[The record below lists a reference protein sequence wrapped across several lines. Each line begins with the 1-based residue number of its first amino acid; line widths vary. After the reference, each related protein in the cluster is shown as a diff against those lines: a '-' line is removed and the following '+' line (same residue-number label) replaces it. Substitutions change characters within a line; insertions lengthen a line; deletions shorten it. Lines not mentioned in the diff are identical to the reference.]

1 MNLFFSDKIPNF
13 AIVEVCLINKC
24 IEVTMTETNHVV
36 LWNRC
41 LEIIKD
47 NVPERTFSTW
57 FAPIVPLK
65 YEDKT
70 LIVQI
75 PSQFFYEILEEKFVD
90 LLRMTLYKVIGQGT
104 KLMYNVK
111 VDTTS
116 IPPQTVDLEA
126 SNRSIAVIQKPIN
139 NGNKA
144 PSFLKAPVVQD
155 LDPHLNPNY
164 NFENFIEGYSNK
176 LSRSVAE
183 TVALNPANSPFNPLF
198 IYGASGVG
206 KTHLSNAIGTK
217 IKELYPEKRV
227 LYVSAHLFQVQY
239 TDSVRN
245 NTTNDFIN
253 FYQSIDVLIIDDI
266 QEFAGVTKTQNTF
279 FHIFNHLHQNR
290 KQLILTSDRA
300 PVLLQGMEER
310 LLTRFKWGMV
320 AELEKPT
327 VELRRNILK
336 NKIHRDGLKF
346 PPEVIDYIAENVN
359 ESVRDLEGI
368 VIAIMARSTI
378 FNKEIDLELAQHIVK
393 GVVHNET
400 KPITIDNILKV
411 VCSHFGLETS
421 AIHTKSRKREV
432 VQARQIAMYLAKNH
446 TDFSTS
452 KIGKFIGNKDHAT
465 VLHACKTVKGQLEVD
480 KGFHA
485 EVQEIESLLKKGN

>member
-1 MNLFFSDKIPNF
+1 MI
-13 AIVEVCLINKC
+13 
-24 IEVTMTETNHVV
+24 ETNHVE

-41 LEIIKD
+41 LHIIKD
-47 NVPERTFSTW
+47 IVPESTYNTW

-75 PSQFFYEILEEKFVD
+75 PSQFFYEYLEDKYID
-90 LLRMTLYKVIGQGT
+90 LLRKTLYKVIGEGT
-104 KLMYNVK
+104 KLMYNVM
-111 VDTTS
+111 VDKTS
-116 IPPQTVDLEA
+116 VPNQTVNLEA
-126 SNRSIAVIQKPIN
+126 SNRSTAITPQKITD
-139 NGNKA
+139 GNKA
-144 PSFLKAPVVQD
+144 PTFLKAPVAQD

-183 TVALNPANSPFNPLF
+183 TVAKNPAGTAFNPLF
-198 IYGASGVG
+198 LYGASGVG
-206 KTHLSNAIGTK
+206 KTHLANAIGTK
-217 IKELYPEKRV
+217 IKELYSEKRV

-245 NTTNDFIN
+245 NTTNDFIK

-279 FHIFNHLHQNR
+279 FHIFNHLHQNG

-300 PVLLQGMEER
+300 PVLLQGVEER

-320 AELEKPT
+320 AELERPS
-327 VELRRNILK
+327 VELRKNILR
-336 NKIHRDGLKF
+336 NKIHRDGLQF
-346 PPEVIDYIAENVN
+346 PTEVIDYIAENVN
-359 ESVRDLEGI
+359 DSVRDLEGV

-378 FNKEIDLELAQHIVK
+378 FNKEIDLDLAQHVIRGAVRNEVK
-393 GVVHNET
+393 N
-400 KPITIDNILKV
+400 ITIDDIIKT
-411 VCSHFGLETS
+411 VCKHFGLELN

-432 VQARQIAMYLAKNH
+432 VQARQVAMYLAKNK

-480 KGFHA
+480 KAFNA
-485 EVQEIESLLKKGN
+485 ELKQIEADLKAKN